1 MQKFAVFCVLL
12 GVLAVGWSAISQAD
26 TMGSAAVGPAHS
38 PIKVNRCDPMLHT
51 TAYPVGYVPAF
62 YPYGGPYFWTDI
74 YGYRYP
80 QARLSKSALLAI
92 DYFNRSAVPIRS
104 IEFGLVAN
112 GRLVAEVRDVGTF
125 SPGAEIK
132 HEFGLNPNVF
142 PIETGLPR
150 CVALRV
156 AFQDGTKWKN
166 PRLPALKRSI
176 YAP

>member
-1 MQKFAVFCVLL
+1 MKTLAALCLL
-12 GVLAVGWSAISQAD
+12 SGVLAISGPAISRAD
-26 TMGSAAVGPAHS
+26 TMGSGAPGSARS

-92 DYFNRSAVPIRS
+92 DYFNRSAVAIRS

-112 GRLVAEVRDVGTF
+112 SRLVAEVRDVGTF

-150 CVALRV
+150 CLPLRV
-156 AFQDGTKWKN
+156 TFQDGTKWKN
-166 PRLPALKRSI
+166 PRLPALVRSI
-176 YAP
+176 YTP